1 MRPDGARV
9 QAEAAELSRSRC
21 PDCCQ
26 RLGVGE
32 EPEDGDRVAGQERR
46 LREAGRLQEQEAGVE
61 ATGQRDAQR
70 SGLGGSESSTR

>member
-1 MRPDGARV
+1 M

-26 RLGVGE
+26 RLGAGE
-32 EPEDGDRVAGQERR
+32 EPEDGDRVAGRERR
-46 LREAGRLQEQEAGVE
+46 LREAGSLQEQEAGVG

-70 SGLGGSESSTR
+70 SGLGGGESSTR